1 MRQYIANMKIGEV
14 HYYNALNSRLQGN
27 YSKLKKRWDKFQ
39 SWKKAWKD
47 EGVDLNIK
55 EWQNL
60 KDLGIGLVLNDDP
73 QYPKALQNIPFP
85 PFGLYT
91 LGNVQ
96 YDRPAIAIVGTRRA
110 TPQGKE
116 LARQFARKLSAAKI
130 SVISGLAMGIDEAA
144 HEGALESQG
153 KTVAVLGTPLSYIY
167 PRQNQKLA
175 ENILANSGAIVS
187 EFPLSQ
193 EYRPQNFLI
202 RNRIISGLAEAIL
215 IIEAPERSGAL
226 ATARFALEQNKDI
239 FVIPGNINS
248 PNYKGSNDLLKAGA
262 TPVTGPEDLLEYFGI
277 RTESSEIT
285 SASGDAETLIGK
297 NLKKCGWLAI
307 DQLSEMTSLNINDL
321 NRNLAM
327 LTIKGIIKENNGK
340 YSLS

>member
-1 MRQYIANMKIGEV
+1 MKIGEV
-14 HYYNALNSRLQGN
+14 QYYDALNSRLQGD
-27 YSKLKKRWDKFQ
+27 YSKLKKHWDKFQ
-39 SWKKAWKD
+39 SWEKSWKN
-47 EGVDLNIK
+47 EGVDLNIE
-55 EWQNL
+55 EWKSL
-60 KDLGIGLVLNDDP
+60 KDLGISLILNDDC
-73 QYPKALQNIPFP
+73 QYPETLKNIPFP

-91 LGNVQ
+91 LGNIQ
-96 YDRPAIAIVGTRRA
+96 YDQPAIAIVGTRRA

-130 SVISGLAMGIDEAA
+130 SIISGLAMGIDEAA

-175 ENILANSGAIVS
+175 ENILKNGGAIVS
-187 EFPLSQ
+187 EFPLNQ

-202 RNRIISGLAEAIL
+202 RNRIISGLAAAVL

-239 FVIPGNINS
+239 FVIPGNISS

-262 TPVTGPEDLLEYFGI
+262 MPVTGPEDLLEYFGI
-277 RTESSEIT
+277 RTESSETT
-285 SASGDAETLIGK
+285 SASGDAEMLIVK
-297 NLKKCGWLAI
+297 NLKKNDWLAA
-307 DQLSEMTSLNINDL
+307 DQLLKITSLDINDL